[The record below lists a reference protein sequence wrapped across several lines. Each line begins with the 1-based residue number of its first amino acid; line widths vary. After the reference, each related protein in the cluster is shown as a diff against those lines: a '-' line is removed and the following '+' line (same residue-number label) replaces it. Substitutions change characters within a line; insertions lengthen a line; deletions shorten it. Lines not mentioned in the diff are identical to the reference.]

1 LSIFEYI
8 FLAKTKSIIQCRN
21 FGIIQSTFYSDIE
34 LDLFSWDRVK
44 FLKKEVFVPRVCS
57 GTGENRDGIFLPSR
71 ILLMLAFDGIH

>member
-57 GTGENRDGIFLPSR
+57 GTGQEKTEMEFFF
-71 ILLMLAFDGIH
+71 AFKNFC